1 MSGMAWLAQ
10 QIVQASESQEP
21 RPPRFNPRPYGV
33 MQRGAASDI
42 LAYIKQ
48 QPGRYFTSLDL
59 ISATQHTHSAVSWGL
74 YFLRRL
80 ELIETAPDPRN
91 PRYLRYRLA
100 RCRSPE

>member
-10 QIVQASESQEP
+10 QIVQASETQEP

-48 QPGRYFTSLDL
+48 QPGRYFTSLEL
-59 ISATQHTHSAVSWGL
+59 IAATQHTHSAVSWGL

-80 ELIETAPDPRN
+80 QLIETAPDPRN
-91 PRYLRYRLA
+91 PRYLRYRLVVSRA
-100 RCRSPE
+100 E

>member
-10 QIVQASESQEP
+10 QIVQASETQEP

-42 LAYIKQ
+42 LAYIKR
-48 QPGRYFTSLDL
+48 QPGRYFTSLEL
-59 ISATQHTHSAVSWGL
+59 IAATQHTHSAVSWGL

-80 ELIETAPDPRN
+80 QLIETAPDPRN
-91 PRYLRYRLA
+91 PRYLRYRLVV
-100 RCRSPE
+100 RRTE